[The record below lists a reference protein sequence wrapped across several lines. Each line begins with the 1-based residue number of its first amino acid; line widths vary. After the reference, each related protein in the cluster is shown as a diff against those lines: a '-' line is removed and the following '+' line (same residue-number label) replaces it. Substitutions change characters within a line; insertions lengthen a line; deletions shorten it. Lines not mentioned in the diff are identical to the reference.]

1 MASTNQAS
9 KFLKVATDT
18 IINLD
23 NVTYVEL
30 TGQGGIDLH
39 FVGKTKALHLNA
51 TDAEPLR
58 DWVSEQG
65 NITDLTRASARSTH
79 RQAAHQ

>member
-1 MASTNQAS
+1 MPSTNQSAQL
-9 KFLKVATDT
+9 LKVANDT
-18 IINLD
+18 IINLA

-51 TDAEPLR
+51 TDAEALR
-58 DWVSEQG
+58 DWVSEQT
-65 NITDLTRASARSTH
+65 NITDLTKASGRSGA
-79 RQAAHQ
+79 RQAAHH